1 MFYQLKVYQPDLS
14 IRLFLLPRGAKEAV
28 AQWAILRS
36 RKRPERVI
44 RSKQRV
50 EATAMPAAPTENAEG
65 ANLFRLP
72 VAEVSKEVRSF
83 ERKQSPQCGVATIE
97 NAGVIYLLGSTKK
110 PDQL

>member
-1 MFYQLKVYQPDLS
+1 MDDSSTIQNYPAAAGIDLS
-14 IRLFLLPRGAKEAV
+14 
-28 AQWAILRS
+28 
-36 RKRPERVI
+36 
-44 RSKQRV
+44 
-50 EATAMPAAPTENAEG
+50 TALEMTPGLYACGLTCCDPKLMSEQG

-97 NAGVIYLLGSTKK
+97 NAGIIYLLGSTKK